1 MLFRSKELNLAIA
14 IRPHHSAS
22 FREFVVNVLDSDL
35 RQEDE
40 NIYYELAEA
49 RRVMWPY
56 CDRKVQFFA
65 SLNGDRVKFVIRD
78 EGPGFN
84 HRKVLDPTETETMDR
99 VGGRGLL
106 LIRSFMDEVSH
117 NRRGNEITLQKFTSA
132 GRKLLAKM
140 GEKTRDPAD
149 VELEF
154 SGEVILLDDDPA
166 EILEFVGA
174 T

>member
-1 MLFRSKELNLAIA
+1 
-14 IRPHHSAS
+14 
-22 FREFVVNVLDSDL
+22 
-35 RQEDE
+35 
-40 NIYYELAEA
+40 
-49 RRVMWPY
+49 MWPY

-65 SLNGDRVKFVIRD
+65 SLNGERVKFVICD

-84 HRKVLDPTETETMDR
+84 YQKVLDPTADEQIDR

-106 LIRSFMDEVSH
+106 LIRSFMDEVSY
-117 NRRGNEITLQKFTSA
+117 NRRGNEITLQKYTSA

-140 GEKTRDPAD
+140 GEQSRDPAN
-149 VELEF
+149 VGLEV
-154 SGEVILLDDDPA
+154 SGEVILPDDDPE